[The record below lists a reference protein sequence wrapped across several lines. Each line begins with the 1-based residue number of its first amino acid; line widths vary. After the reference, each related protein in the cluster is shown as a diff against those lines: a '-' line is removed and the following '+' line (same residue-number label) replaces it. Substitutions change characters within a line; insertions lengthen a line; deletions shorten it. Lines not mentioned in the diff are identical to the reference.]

1 MPPPPTALPLYV
13 ARHLLLARLLLL
25 FVLRLLPLR
34 LLLEQ
39 LLLADP
45 LLLLLQLGAEPRLPL
60 LLGQPAPA
68 LGARVAREA
77 QVLHHLDARG
87 EGLAGGRHVGV
98 VHAGGARTLPAA
110 ARPPVAELGARLLP
124 APVDERLLGGRL
136 ALGAALRPGRLLRLG
151 LARRLGLGLGP
162 LALLLGALIRRPV
175 AHRLR
180 LVHLLLR
187 ARQHP
192 PLRVVLEALLGTA
205 PLGGAL
211 DGEELPAVLEQ
222 LAARLRKGGR
232 RGSASGRPRV
242 RGVCGGDLASVW
254 GASAREGV
262 DGKGGGGRV
271 PSRCTRRGRRP
282 APALVRCR
290 AAAPRPPVRSR
301 GGSALSHT
309 RRATGEGSQLAWPR
323 SGGSS
328 SRLRSESE
336 ACFLSCDAKSSKA
349 LRGLRSSPDFF
360 RFPEGESIGD
370 GLLPLAPAPEDE
382 AGLGLAGLA
391 AGRGE
396 GGAAGTR
403 TGACATA
410 GFGGGAGAGAGA
422 CETAVARSM

>member
-1 MPPPPTALPLYV
+1 MAAICGVRMERRVFPAGAGPGGNRGRERMKTGSEGSHKNCCV
-13 ARHLLLARLLLL
+13 VRQRHCCSRD
-25 FVLRLLPLR
+25 R
-34 LLLEQ
+34 
-39 LLLADP
+39 
-45 LLLLLQLGAEPRLPL
+45 
-60 LLGQPAPA
+60 PA
-68 LGARVAREA
+68 L
-77 QVLHHLDARG
+77 
-87 EGLAGGRHVGV
+87 
-98 VHAGGARTLPAA
+98 
-110 ARPPVAELGARLLP
+110 
-124 APVDERLLGGRL
+124 
-136 ALGAALRPGRLLRLG
+136 
-151 LARRLGLGLGP
+151 
-162 LALLLGALIRRPV
+162 
-175 AHRLR
+175 
-180 LVHLLLR
+180 
-187 ARQHP
+187 
-192 PLRVVLEALLGTA
+192 
-205 PLGGAL
+205 
-211 DGEELPAVLEQ
+211 
-222 LAARLRKGGR
+222 
-232 RGSASGRPRV
+232 
-242 RGVCGGDLASVW
+242 
-254 GASAREGV
+254 
-262 DGKGGGGRV
+262 
-271 PSRCTRRGRRP
+271 RRP

-309 RRATGEGSQLAWPR
+309 RRATGEGRRLAWPR

-403 TGACATA
+403 TGAGAAA